1 MEPLKAQNSFL
12 QLRKGKQKTKNEVT
26 SIISRVRNTKA
37 LTPWVKDNIYCLHL
51 MPLLHEMFTQNFG
64 KTGII
69 LTIASFPALSNINA
83 TGIQWFMVSLPVVKP
98 WVQESLN
105 GFFLPWP
112 ISGRKMP
119 KRLLLFRMR
128 VANLASWREWKHY
141 QISKWL
147 KTLLE
152 KQGIQ
157 DG

>member
-105 GFFLPWP
+105 GFFLP
-112 ISGRKMP
+112 
-119 KRLLLFRMR
+119 
-128 VANLASWREWKHY
+128 
-141 QISKWL
+141 
-147 KTLLE
+147 
-152 KQGIQ
+152 
-157 DG
+157 